1 MKNLQ
6 QAAVTDV
13 SIPDSISVSVTP
25 VVTEQPVIDV
35 PNVEVPVQPVVTEQ
49 PEIQVPDVEVPVT
62 PYVTEDVQ
70 IQTPDEIEVPVQAV
84 VTEQPVIDVPQDIT
98 VEVQAVTDTATSKV
112 QELQSKLDGIIP
124 MQEAINKVAQNTYV
138 LPKSTVDDLNK
149 INQDIAN
156 MQGAL
161 TYLNSNGIDLNSD
174 YAQTQ
179 INALSH
185 SIEAATQKQA
195 ELNSKLG
202 DIPSQITTTVTIN
215 MPDWKSYEG
224 LEVFNSTGVERF
236 EQEIASVNSMLE
248 KLGTTQSEITQAASS
263 MAILPP
269 QAQTDIAAVQTRIEE
284 LRKQIEHAET
294 LNIGT
299 DEANAQMERL
309 RSQLDVTLSLQ
320 ENLNSAMQGM
330 DISEINN
337 AYLQLSDVVTNV
349 ERSVRDSFTEPITIP
364 VEWQSDSLEVFTT
377 TGVERF
383 EQEVQSA
390 NNMLNTLNQTQ
401 SKIAAQAANTNIFP
415 SNMVTDM
422 NGLQTRLQAIQN
434 RMQQIESNPLN
445 MGTDA
450 ANAELEQL
458 RAQLDQ
464 AVQAQQAMNDAVDN
478 MDVEAANAAYLQ
490 LSQTVSNTERYIRDN
505 TTEQGQFNS
514 TIEQGVES
522 ANSLQTMI
530 KGALAA
536 YTGIAGIRKAVSWI
550 QECTEAFNTQL
561 NAENQLMVV
570 LGNML
575 DADYVSQFEIEVTA
589 DTSDAVDEINA
600 ISSTIDDE
608 VVVTVS
614 AETKALEAEFDA
626 ITAKAAEIQ
635 SEGIYGDEAM
645 IAAAA
650 EFATYF
656 SDVDAI
662 TTMMDTL
669 ADYAMG
675 MSGGGEIDTESMVE
689 YATNLGKIMSGSYD
703 AMTKKGFEFTEAQ
716 EAIIEGTATQEQI
729 IATLGEEYLDMSE
742 DMQAAAAISQ
752 VIEES
757 WAGLYESMSDTPEG
771 KIIQMNNAFGDLK
784 ETIGGELYPY
794 VILFVDAINEN
805 WSTITAVIQ
814 GIATALE
821 FLMGVLSVVLEA
833 ALSFGSFVAE
843 NWSIISPIIYGI
855 AAALAVYYGWQL
867 AVNAINLVSKGIHL
881 AMAAAQMVH
890 LAITGA
896 LTAATAA
903 ETAAQYGLNTAL
915 YACPVV
921 WIVVAILAI
930 IAVIYAA
937 VAAIN
942 KFAGTSISATG
953 IICGV
958 FATAGAFIGNIVI
971 AAINII
977 IGVFVTLWNFIAAF
991 ANFFANVFTDPVG
1004 AIARLFFDLVD
1015 TILSLLQTLAQAI
1028 DTIFGSNLAGS
1039 VQGWRDSLGSW
1050 VDETFGE
1057 GEEIMA
1063 TISYED
1069 YAIEGIDYGD
1079 AWDAGY
1085 SFGEGIEDTV
1095 SNLSL
1100 SDLFN
1105 TDDVVSAEDYLT
1117 DYEAGDLSTDVGD
1130 IADNTETVAD
1140 SVDITD
1146 EELKY
1151 LRDIAEQ
1158 EVVNRYTLAEVNVE
1172 QTNNNNISS
1181 TMDLDGVVNGLTDAV
1196 NEAIDIVTEGVHE

>member
-1 MKNLQ
+1 MATLKSSIELEDNFSSVLNNITNAVNTSISMIEQMNATMSTPVDTSSLATARDQIDSATAALKNLQ
-6 QAAVTDV
+6 QAAVT
-13 SIPDSISVSVTP
+13 
-25 VVTEQPVIDV
+25 
-35 PNVEVPVQPVVTEQ
+35 
-49 PEIQVPDVEVPVT
+49 
-62 PYVTEDVQ
+62 
-70 IQTPDEIEVPVQAV
+70 
-84 VTEQPVIDVPQDIT
+84 
-98 VEVQAVTDTATSKV
+98 
-112 QELQSKLDGIIP
+112 
-124 MQEAINKVAQNTYV
+124 
-138 LPKSTVDDLNK
+138 
-149 INQDIAN
+149 
-156 MQGAL
+156 
-161 TYLNSNGIDLNSD
+161 
-174 YAQTQ
+174 
-179 INALSH
+179 
-185 SIEAATQKQA
+185 
-195 ELNSKLG
+195 
-202 DIPSQITTTVTIN
+202 
-215 MPDWKSYEG
+215 
-224 LEVFNSTGVERF
+224 
-236 EQEIASVNSMLE
+236 
-248 KLGTTQSEITQAASS
+248 
-263 MAILPP
+263 
-269 QAQTDIAAVQTRIEE
+269 
-284 LRKQIEHAET
+284 
-294 LNIGT
+294 
-299 DEANAQMERL
+299 
-309 RSQLDVTLSLQ
+309 
-320 ENLNSAMQGM
+320 
-330 DISEINN
+330 
-337 AYLQLSDVVTNV
+337 
-349 ERSVRDSFTEPITIP
+349 
-364 VEWQSDSLEVFTT
+364 
-377 TGVERF
+377 
-383 EQEVQSA
+383 QEVQSA

-422 NGLQTRLQAIQN
+422 NGLQTRLQAIQT

-450 ANAELEQL
+450 ANSELEQL

-464 AVQAQQAMNDAVDN
+464 AVQQQQAMNDAVDN

-536 YTGIAGIRKAVSWI
+536 YTGIAGIKKAVSWI
-550 QECTEAFNTQL
+550 EECTEAFNTQL

-575 DADYVSQFEIEVTA
+575 DADYVSQFEIGVEA
-589 DTSDAVDEINA
+589 DTSDAVAEINA

-614 AETKALEAEFDA
+614 AETQALKAEFDA

-703 AMTKKGFEFTEAQ
+703 AMTKKGFKFTEAQ

-729 IATLGEEYLDMSE
+729 IETLGEEYLDMSE

-843 NWSIISPIIYGI
+843 NWSIISPIVYAL

-867 AVNAINLVSKGIHL
+867 ALNAINLVSKGIHL

-896 LTAATAA
+896 LTTATAA
-903 ETAAQYGLNTAL
+903 ETAAQYGLNREL

-921 WIVVAILAI
+921 WIVIAILAI

-953 IICGV
+953 VICGV

-977 IGVFVTLWNFIAAF
+977 IGVFVI
-991 ANFFANVFTDPVG
+991 
-1004 AIARLFFDLVD
+1004 
-1015 TILSLLQTLAQAI
+1015 
-1028 DTIFGSNLAGS
+1028 
-1039 VQGWRDSLGSW
+1039 
-1050 VDETFGE
+1050 
-1057 GEEIMA
+1057 
-1063 TISYED
+1063 
-1069 YAIEGIDYGD
+1069 
-1079 AWDAGY
+1079 
-1085 SFGEGIEDTV
+1085 
-1095 SNLSL
+1095 
-1100 SDLFN
+1100 
-1105 TDDVVSAEDYLT
+1105 
-1117 DYEAGDLSTDVGD
+1117 
-1130 IADNTETVAD
+1130 
-1140 SVDITD
+1140 
-1146 EELKY
+1146 
-1151 LRDIAEQ
+1151 
-1158 EVVNRYTLAEVNVE
+1158 
-1172 QTNNNNISS
+1172 
-1181 TMDLDGVVNGLTDAV
+1181 
-1196 NEAIDIVTEGVHE
+1196 

>member
-1 MKNLQ
+1 MATLSSTIELQDNFSNVLNTIIGGIYRGVSAVETFQSTMNESAPTSFVDSVAAQANQATAALQ
-6 QAAVTDV
+6 QMQDAAANGTN
-13 SIPDSISVSVTP
+13 I
-25 VVTEQPVIDV
+25 E
-35 PNVEVPVQPVVTEQ
+35 VEV
-49 PEIQVPDVEVPVT
+49 
-62 PYVTEDVQ
+62 
-70 IQTPDEIEVPVQAV
+70 
-84 VTEQPVIDVPQDIT
+84 
-98 VEVQAVTDTATSKV
+98 ATSEA
-112 QELQSKLDGIIP
+112 QQRIADIQQQLEGILPI
-124 MQEAINKVAQNTYV
+124 QNAINEVARNTYFM
-138 LPKSTVDDLNK
+138 PEDTVDKLTAVNK
-149 INQDIAN
+149 NIQN

-161 TYLNSNGIDLNSD
+161 TYLNNNKIDLDSE
-174 YAQTQ
+174 YAQMQ
-179 INALSH
+179 IKALTEG
-185 SIEAATQKQA
+185 IEAATQQQT
-195 ELNSKLG
+195 ELNATLG

-364 VEWQSDSLEVFTT
+364 VEWQTDSLEVFTT

-422 NGLQTRLQAIQN
+422 NGLQTRLQAIQT

-450 ANAELEQL
+450 ANSELEQL

-464 AVQAQQAMNDAVDN
+464 AVQQQQAMNDAVDN

-536 YTGIAGIRKAVSWI
+536 YTGIAGIKKAVSWI
-550 QECTEAFNTQL
+550 EECTEAFNTQL

-575 DADYVSQFEIEVTA
+575 DADYVSQFEIGVEA

-608 VVVTVS
+608 VVITVS
-614 AETKALEAEFDA
+614 AETQALEAEFDA

-729 IATLGEEYLDMSE
+729 IETLGEEYLDMSE

-843 NWSIISPIIYGI
+843 NWSIISPIVYGV
-855 AAALAVYYGWQL
+855 AAALAVYVGY
-867 AVNAINLVSKGIHL
+867 
-881 AMAAAQMVH
+881 
-890 LAITGA
+890 LAITKTAELASAAAKVVMCVASYAHAAATGTEA
-896 LTAATAA
+896 SATAAATAA
-903 ETAAQYGLNTAL
+903 QYSFNTAL
-915 YACPVV
+915 LACPLT
-921 WIVVAILAI
+921 WIVVAI
-930 IAVIYAA
+930 IAVVAAIYLV

-942 KFAGTSISATG
+942 KVTGSTISATG
-953 IICGV
+953 II
-958 FATAGAFIGNIVI
+958 AGAFAVLGAHVLNT
-971 AAINII
+971 
-977 IGVFVTLWNFIAAF
+977 FVVPLWNGFASL
-991 ANFFANVFTDPVG
+991 ANFFGNVFNDPVA
-1004 AIARLFFDLVD
+1004 AIKVLFYDMCLTVIGYIQNLASAIETLINKIPGVTIDITSGLDNFYSQLETAQQAVKDESGWTEYVAKMEYVD
-1015 TILSLLQTLAQAI
+1015 YTDAAQA
-1028 DTIFGSNLAGS
+1028 G
-1039 VQGWRDSLGSW
+1039 
-1050 VDETFGE
+1050 
-1057 GEEIMA
+1057 
-1063 TISYED
+1063 YE
-1069 YAIEGIDYGD
+1069 
-1079 AWDAGY
+1079 
-1085 SFGEGIEDTV
+1085 FGEGIEDTV

-1130 IADNTETVAD
+1130 IADSASTVAD
-1140 SVDITD
+1140 SVDCTE

-1158 EVVNRYTLAEVNVE
+1158 ETVNRFTLAEVNID
-1172 QTNNNNISS
+1172 QSGMQNNISNG
-1181 TMDLDGVVNGLTDAV
+1181 MDLDGVVNGLTDAV
-1196 NEAIDIVTEGVHE
+1196 NEAIDIVTEGVHD

>member
-1 MKNLQ
+1 MATLSSTIELQDNFSNVLNTIIGGIYRGVSAVETFQSTMNESAPTSFVDSVAAQANQATAALQ
-6 QAAVTDV
+6 QMQDAAANGTN
-13 SIPDSISVSVTP
+13 I
-25 VVTEQPVIDV
+25 E
-35 PNVEVPVQPVVTEQ
+35 VEV
-49 PEIQVPDVEVPVT
+49 
-62 PYVTEDVQ
+62 
-70 IQTPDEIEVPVQAV
+70 
-84 VTEQPVIDVPQDIT
+84 
-98 VEVQAVTDTATSKV
+98 ATSEA
-112 QELQSKLDGIIP
+112 QQRIADIQQQLEGILPI
-124 MQEAINKVAQNTYV
+124 QNAINEVARNTYFM
-138 LPKSTVDDLNK
+138 PEDTVDKLTAVNK
-149 INQDIAN
+149 NIQN

-161 TYLNSNGIDLNSD
+161 TYLNNNKIDLDSE
-174 YAQTQ
+174 YAQMQ
-179 INALSH
+179 IKALTEG
-185 SIEAATQKQA
+185 IEAATQQQT
-195 ELNSKLG
+195 ELNAALG
-202 DIPSQITTTVTIN
+202 DIPSQVAATV
-215 MPDWKSYEG
+215 
-224 LEVFNSTGVERF
+224 
-236 EQEIASVNSMLE
+236 
-248 KLGTTQSEITQAASS
+248 
-263 MAILPP
+263 
-269 QAQTDIAAVQTRIEE
+269 
-284 LRKQIEHAET
+284 
-294 LNIGT
+294 
-299 DEANAQMERL
+299 
-309 RSQLDVTLSLQ
+309 
-320 ENLNSAMQGM
+320 
-330 DISEINN
+330 
-337 AYLQLSDVVTNV
+337 NV
-349 ERSVRDSFTEPITIP
+349 EISVP
-364 VEWQSDSLEVFTT
+364 EWQSDSLEVFTT

-422 NGLQTRLQAIQN
+422 NGLQSRLQAIQN

-445 MGTDA
+445 MGTDE

-464 AVQAQQAMNDAVDN
+464 AVQQQQAMNDAVDN

-833 ALSFGSFVAE
+833 ALNVGSFIAE
-843 NWSIISPIIYGI
+843 NWSIISPIVYGV
-855 AAALAVYYGWQL
+855 AAALAVYYGYLLLTKTAEL
-867 AVNAINLVSKGIHL
+867 ASAAVKGVVAVAEGIH
-881 AMAAAQMVH
+881 AAAIWATTSATWAEV
-890 LAITGA
+890 
-896 LTAATAA
+896 TA
-903 ETAAQYGLNTAL
+903 QQGLNAAM

-921 WIVVAILAI
+921 WIVIAILAI

-953 IICGV
+953 VICGV

-1057 GEEIMA
+1057 GEEIMS
-1063 TISYED
+1063 TISLED
-1069 YAIEGIDYGD
+1069 YAIDRIDYSD

-1117 DYEAGDLSTDVGD
+1117 DYDATSSLGSDVSD
-1130 IADNTETVAD
+1130 IADSASTVAD
-1140 SVDITD
+1140 SVDCTE

-1158 EVVNRYTLAEVNVE
+1158 ETVNRFTLAEVNID
-1172 QTNNNNISS
+1172 QSGMQNNISNG
-1181 TMDLDGVVNGLTDAV
+1181 MDLDGVVNGLTDAV
-1196 NEAIDIVTEGVHE
+1196 NEAIDIVTEGVHD